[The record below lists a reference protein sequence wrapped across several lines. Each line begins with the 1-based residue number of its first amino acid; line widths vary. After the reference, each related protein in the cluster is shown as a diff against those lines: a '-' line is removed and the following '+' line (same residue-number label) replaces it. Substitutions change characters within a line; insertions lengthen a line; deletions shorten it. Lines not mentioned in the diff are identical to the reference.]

1 MLLRAFLPLLLAAS
15 PVWAAEERHPA
26 WSAKWIADA
35 EAPPQ
40 AAGVFH
46 FRKSFDLP
54 VAPAHFIVNVS
65 ADNRYRLLVNGTSVA
80 IGPARGD
87 LMHWHYETVD
97 LAPWL
102 KRGRNLIAAQVWNWG
117 DYRPLF
123 QISHRTAF
131 LLHGEGAAEAAVD
144 TGPDWKVYWDKA
156 YSFDRVV
163 GSDAGGFY
171 AASPQE
177 TVDAGR
183 YPWGWEQPD
192 YDDATWQP
200 AQPLTTA
207 LPRGASPYGL
217 SADWQLVP
225 RTIPQP
231 EESPI
236 RFAALRHTEGIKADP
251 RFLKGEGDLVI
262 PAHSRVALLLDQGRL
277 AMGYPVIETR
287 GGKGS
292 QIELTY
298 AESLFDAQGRKGN
311 RDVIAEKAIRGLH
324 DHLILDGAVRRFQP
338 LWLRT
343 WRYLQLDI
351 QTGDEPLR
359 LHDVRGIYTAYPF
372 QQRAAFASDQDWIAG
387 VWDID
392 WRVFRLSAFES
403 FWDTPYYEQLQYV
416 GDARI
421 EALLSLYQSGD
432 DRLMRNALAQFDQ
445 SRIPEGLTAMAY
457 PSQSPGYIP
466 PFSLWWIAMV
476 HDYWMLRD
484 DPAFVRGFLPG
495 MRGVIA
501 WYERQ
506 IDKTG
511 LLGPMPWWNFLDWNK
526 GFDRGTAPGS
536 EVGHSTALA
545 LQFSYVLRQA
555 AAIEQALGEPGLA
568 TRDRNL
574 SDRLNAAAHAQAW
587 DAGRGLFADTPG
599 GSQFSQ
605 QTNALAILAGAVADR
620 DRQAVMRRVLDDPSL
635 VQASYYFRFYV
646 DEAMEQAGLADL
658 YLDRLAPWR
667 EMIRNGLTTTPEN
680 PEPTRSDSHAWSAHP
695 NYHLLT
701 MVLGIRPAS
710 PGFRTVTIAPA
721 LGPLRRVYGHMPHPA
736 GVIDVQLE
744 RAGAGGIVG
753 TVTLPAGLSGNFTWK
768 GAQHPLSPGVNQ
780 VRY

>member
-1 MLLRAFLPLLLAAS
+1 MLLRALLLALLVS
-15 PVWAAEERHPA
+15 PPAAAVEERHEA
-26 WSAKWIADA
+26 WQTRWIADA
-35 EAPPQ
+35 EAPPE

-54 VAPAHFIVNVS
+54 AKPSRFVVNVS
-65 ADNRYRLLVNGTSVA
+65 ADNRYRLFVNGASVA

-97 LAPWL
+97 IAPWL
-102 KRGRNLIAAQVWNWG
+102 KPGRNLIAALVWNWG

-131 LLHGEGAAEAAVD
+131 LLHGEGAAAAVD
-144 TGPDWKVYWDKA
+144 TGAGWKVYWDKA

-163 GSDAGGFY
+163 GPDAGGFY

-183 YPWGWEQPD
+183 YPWGWEQPG
-192 YDDATWQP
+192 YDDAHWQP
-200 AQPLTTA
+200 VQMLEAA
-207 LPRGASPYGL
+207 LPRGSSPYGN
-217 SADWQLVP
+217 SAGWQLVP
-225 RTIPQP
+225 RMIPQP

-236 RFAALRHTEGIKADP
+236 RFAALRRAEGIKADAQ
-251 RFLKGEGDLVI
+251 FLKGQGDLLI
-262 PAHSRVALLLDQGRL
+262 PAHSRVALLLDQGHL
-277 AMGYPVIETR
+277 TMGYPVIETR
-287 GGKGS
+287 GGKGATV
-292 QIELTY
+292 ELTY

-311 RDVIAEKAIRGLH
+311 RDVVAEKSIRGLR
-324 DHLILDGAVRRFQP
+324 DHLILDGGARRFQP

-343 WRYLQLDI
+343 WRYVQLDI

-359 LHDVRGIYTAYPF
+359 LHDVHGIYTAYPF
-372 QQRAAFASDQDWIAG
+372 EQHAAFASDQDWIAG

-392 WRVFRLSAFES
+392 WRVFRMSAFES

-416 GDARI
+416 GDGRI

-432 DRLMRNALAQFDQ
+432 DRLMRNAIEQFDQ
-445 SRIPEGLTAMAY
+445 SRTPEGLTAMAY
-457 PSQSPGYIP
+457 PSRSPGYIP
-466 PFSLWWIAMV
+466 PFSLWWVAMI

-484 DPAFVRGFLPG
+484 DPAFVRDLLPG
-495 MRGVIA
+495 IRGVIA
-501 WYERQ
+501 WYEGQ
-506 IDKTG
+506 VDKSG
-511 LLGPMPWWNFLDWNK
+511 MLGPMPWWNFLDWNN
-526 GFDRGTAPGS
+526 GFDRGIAPGS
-536 EVGHSTALA
+536 EDGHSAALT
-545 LQFSYVLRQA
+545 LQFSYILRQTA
-555 AAIEQALGEPGLA
+555 EIEQALGESGLA
-568 TRDRNL
+568 MRDRAL
-574 SDRLNAAAHAQAW
+574 ADRLNAATRAQAW
-587 DAGRGLFADTPG
+587 DAGKGLFADTPG

-605 QTNALAILAGAVADR
+605 HTNALAILSGAVPDGDR
-620 DRQAVMRRVLDDPSL
+620 RAVMRRVLDNPSL
-635 VQASYYFRFYV
+635 LQASYYFRFYV

-701 MVLGIRPAS
+701 TVLGIRPGS

-721 LGPLRRVYGHMPHPA
+721 LGPLKQVSGHMPHPA
-736 GVIDVQLE
+736 GTIDARLE
-744 RAGAGGIVG
+744 RVGADGITG
-753 TVTLPAGLSGNFTWK
+753 TVTLPAGLSGTFVWK
-768 GAQHPLSPGVNQ
+768 GEQHPLSPGVNR

>member
-1 MLLRAFLPLLLAAS
+1 MLLRALLPLLLAVS
-15 PVWAAEERHPA
+15 PALAAEERHPA
-26 WSAKWIADA
+26 WSARWIADA

-54 VAPAHFIVNVS
+54 APLAHFVVNVS
-65 ADNRYRLLVNGTSVA
+65 ADNRYRLFVNGTSVA
-80 IGPARGD
+80 TGPARGD
-87 LMHWHYETVD
+87 LMHWQYETVD

-102 KRGRNLIAAQVWNWG
+102 KPGRNVIAALVWNWG
-117 DYRPLF
+117 DDSPLF

-131 LLHGEGAAEAAVD
+131 LLHGASAAEVAVD
-144 TGPDWKVYWDKA
+144 TGSDWKVYWDKA

-163 GSDAGGFY
+163 GPDSGGFY

-177 TVDAGR
+177 NVDAGR
-183 YPWGWEQPD
+183 YPWGWEQPG

-200 AQPLTTA
+200 AQVLTPA

-217 SADWQLVP
+217 SGDWQLVP

-236 RFAALRHTEGIKADP
+236 RFAALRRAEGIKADP
-251 RFLKGEGDLVI
+251 RFLRGEGDLVI
-262 PAHSRVALLLDQGRL
+262 PAHKRVALLLDQGHL
-277 AMGYPVIETR
+277 TMGYPVVETR

-292 QIELTY
+292 RIELTY
-298 AESLFDAQGRKGN
+298 AESLFDAQGHKGN
-311 RDVIAEKAIRGLH
+311 RDVVAEKKIRGLH
-324 DHLILDGAVRRFQP
+324 DHLILDGGVRRFQP

-343 WRYLQLDI
+343 WRYVQVDI

-372 QQRAAFASDQDWIAG
+372 RQNAAFASDQDWIAG
-387 VWDID
+387 IWDID
-392 WRVFRLSAFES
+392 WRVFQMSAFES
-403 FWDTPYYEQLQYV
+403 FWDTPYYEQLQYA
-416 GDARI
+416 GDGRI

-432 DRLMRNALAQFDQ
+432 DRLMRNAIVQFDQ

-457 PSQSPGYIP
+457 PSRTPGYIP
-466 PFSLWWIAMV
+466 PFSLWWIAMI

-484 DPAFVRGFLPG
+484 DPAFVRGLLPG
-495 MRGVIA
+495 IRGVIA
-501 WYERQ
+501 WYEQ
-506 IDKTG
+506 QVDQSG
-511 LLGPMPWWNFLDWNK
+511 MLGPMPWWNFLDWNK
-526 GFDRGTAPGS
+526 AFDRGTAPGS
-536 EVGHSTALA
+536 EDGRSAALTF
-545 LQFSYVLRQA
+545 QFSYILRQA
-555 AAIEQALGEPGLA
+555 ADIEQALGEPGLA
-568 TRDRNL
+568 AQDRAL
-574 SDRLNAAAHAQAW
+574 SDRLNAATRAQAW
-587 DAGRGLFADTPG
+587 DANNGLFTDVPG
-599 GSQFSQ
+599 GRQYSQ
-605 QTNALAILAGAVADR
+605 QTNALAILAGAVPDR

-658 YLDRLAPWR
+658 YLDRLSPWR

-695 NYHLLT
+695 NYHLLST
-701 MVLGIRPAS
+701 VLGIRPGS

-721 LGPLRRVYGHMPHPA
+721 LGPLKRASGHIPHPA
-736 GVIDVQLE
+736 GTIDVELE
-744 RAGAGGIVG
+744 RVGADGIGG
-753 TVTLPAGLSGNFTWK
+753 TVILPAGLSGIFVWK
-768 GAQHPLSPGVNQ
+768 GEQHRLSPGSNQ
-780 VRY
+780 LRY